1 MTSSLFSN
9 DRGAVEV
16 KAFGERYNGRYHL
29 PLLPG
34 ESGTKAGGD
43 YVPRG
48 VMSATNLA
56 GSLVDSRALSIWERE
71 RGQIGLAM
79 RPELFERLVFEIQMA
94 KQADVDFENLKA
106 TESGTLLTSILA
118 ELHDQAKTA
127 SGGNRAAAMG
137 TNRHDAWEERGRSGA
152 LIGTP
157 QINAE
162 ILALERLLEE
172 NGLERVPGLSERV
185 VRNVALGAAGRFDD
199 ILMSRKTG
207 RLYLADLKTKRRA
220 FYSWLETWIQ
230 LSVYAT
236 AEWMLDDL
244 DAYRALR
251 TSMERGSE
259 GMYVPGPVHHVDQ
272 KAAVLLRVPSDG
284 GAPYLQRVDLEIGR
298 RWAQLARDVTDARA
312 EAKSTRANEL
322 AVWREEA

>member
-1 MTSSLFSN
+1 VTSSLFSN

-79 RPELFERLVFEIQMA
+79 RPELFEKLVYRVNGGQLYG
-94 KQADVDFENLKA
+94 VDFADLKA
-106 TESGTLLTSILA
+106 SPEGVALAHELA

-157 QINAE
+157 QINSE
-162 ILALERLLEE
+162 ILALEALLEE

-236 AEWMLDDL
+236 AEWMLE
-244 DAYRALR
+244 
-251 TSMERGSE
+251 SPP
-259 GMYVPGPVHHVDQ
+259 PGPLSSQPLYVLGPLHHVDQ
-272 KAAVLLRVPSDG
+272 KAAVLLRMPSDG

>member
-1 MTSSLFSN
+1 VTSSLFSN
-9 DRGAVEV
+9 DRGVVEV
-16 KAFGERYNGRYHL
+16 KSFGERYNGRYHL

-79 RPELFERLVFEIQMA
+79 RPELFERLVFAVNMSIDAGVDMA
-94 KQADVDFENLKA
+94 ALKD
-106 TESGTLLTSILA
+106 SPRGKDLVGILA

-137 TNRHDAWEERGRSGA
+137 TNRHNAWEERGRSGA

-162 ILALERLLEE
+162 ILALEALLEE

-199 ILMSRKTG
+199 ILMSRRTG

-236 AEWMLDDL
+236 AEWMLDFEDMFVP
-244 DAYRALR
+244 YI
-251 TSMERGSE
+251 
-259 GMYVPGPVHHVDQ
+259 PGPVHHVDQ
-272 KAAVLLRVPSDG
+272 KAAVLLRMPSDG

-322 AVWREEA
+322 AIWREEA

>member
-79 RPELFERLVFEIQMA
+79 RPELFEKLVYRVNGGQLYG
-94 KQADVDFENLKA
+94 VDFADLKA
-106 TESGTLLTSILA
+106 SPEGVALAHELA

-157 QINAE
+157 QINSE
-162 ILALERLLEE
+162 ILALEALLEE

-236 AEWMLDDL
+236 AEWMLE
-244 DAYRALR
+244 
-251 TSMERGSE
+251 SPP
-259 GMYVPGPVHHVDQ
+259 PGPLSSQPLYVLGPLHHVDQ
-272 KAAVLLRVPSDG
+272 KAAVLLRMPSDG

>member
-16 KAFGERYNGRYHL
+16 KTFGERYNGRYHL

-79 RPELFERLVFEIQMA
+79 RPELFEKLVFGVNLAQSA
-94 KQADVDFENLKA
+94 GVDFMDLKA
-106 TESGTLLTSILA
+106 STSGQDLAAGLA

-162 ILALERLLEE
+162 ILALEALLAE

-236 AEWMLDDL
+236 AEWMLGIE
-244 DAYRALR
+244 
-251 TSMERGSE
+251 SS
-259 GMYVPGPVHHVDQ
+259 YVPGPLHHVDQ
-272 KAAVLLRVPSDG
+272 KAAVLLRMPSDG

-322 AVWREEA
+322 AVWREEM

>member
-16 KAFGERYNGRYHL
+16 KTFGERYNGRYHL

-79 RPELFERLVFEIQMA
+79 RPELFEKLVFEIHVA

-106 TESGTLLTSILA
+106 TESGVLLSKILA

-162 ILALERLLEE
+162 ILALEALLEE

-236 AEWMLDDL
+236 AEWMLDFEDVFVP
-244 DAYRALR
+244 YI
-251 TSMERGSE
+251 
-259 GMYVPGPVHHVDQ
+259 PGPLHHVDQ
-272 KAAVLLRVPSDG
+272 KAAVLLRMPSDG

-322 AVWREEA
+322 AIWREEA

>member
-16 KAFGERYNGRYHL
+16 KTFGERYNGRYHL

-79 RPELFERLVFEIQMA
+79 RPELFEKLVLEIHMA

-106 TESGTLLTSILA
+106 TESGVLLSKILA

-137 TNRHDAWEERGRSGA
+137 TNRHNAWEERGRSGA

-162 ILALERLLEE
+162 ILALEALLEE

-236 AEWMLDDL
+236 AEWMLDF
-244 DAYRALR
+244 
-251 TSMERGSE
+251 EHVQVP
-259 GMYVPGPVHHVDQ
+259 YVPGPVHHVDQ
-272 KAAVLLRVPSDG
+272 KAAVLLRMPSDG
-284 GAPYLQRVDLEIGR
+284 GAPYLQRVDLEIGW

-322 AVWREEA
+322 AIWREEA